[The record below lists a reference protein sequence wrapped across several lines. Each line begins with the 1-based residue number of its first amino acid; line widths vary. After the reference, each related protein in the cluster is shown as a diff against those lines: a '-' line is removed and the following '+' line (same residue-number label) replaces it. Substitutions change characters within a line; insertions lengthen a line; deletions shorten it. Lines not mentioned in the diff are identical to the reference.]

1 MRLRD
6 NMTRTALGTIVGLAL
21 GLALAFGGFGNMLVV
36 ALLGVAGFIVAKALD
51 GDIDLSR
58 YISGQ
63 RGRR

>member
-6 NMTRTALGTIVGLAL
+6 NMTRTALGTIIGLAL
-21 GLALAFGGFGNMLVV
+21 GLALAFGGFGSMLVV
-36 ALLGVAGFIVAKALD
+36 ALLGAAGFIVAKALD

>member
-1 MRLRD
+1 
-6 NMTRTALGTIVGLAL
+6 MTRTALGTIVGLAL

-36 ALLGVAGFIVAKALD
+36 ALLGAAGFIVAKALD

>member
-1 MRLRD
+1 
-6 NMTRTALGTIVGLAL
+6 MTRTALGTIVGLAL

>member
-1 MRLRD
+1 
-6 NMTRTALGTIVGLAL
+6 MTRTALGTIVGLAL

-51 GDIDLSR
+51 GDIDLTR

>member
-1 MRLRD
+1 
-6 NMTRTALGTIVGLAL
+6 MTRTALGTIVGLAL

-36 ALLGVAGFIVAKALD
+36 ALLGAAGFIVAKALD
-51 GDIDLSR
+51 GDSDLSR